1 MVLMAVAMPGAA
13 IAQDDERAL
22 EKLEKI
28 AVVELKVM
36 VPMRDG
42 VRLATD
48 VYRPVDADG
57 PVPTIFV
64 RTPYNFNL
72 YRDGELRSRG
82 LNAAKKAVEHGY
94 AYVVQNERGRYF
106 SEGEWDILGPPKTD
120 GYDALT
126 WIAHQPWSNGKVG
139 TIGCSSSAEW
149 QMGLAALDHPA
160 HAAMIPQGFGA
171 GIGRVGEFYEQG
183 NWYRGGAE
191 QMLFFSWLYGVQ
203 NTQRPVL
210 PRDLPREDLVRL
222 SKYFD
227 LAPEMPEVDWA
238 EAFWHLPVE
247 DLMRSVDGPKGIF
260 ADSAPNATGGRMIQ
274 RTPND
279 PAWYRGGLWHDDEGF
294 GVPSLWWM
302 SWYDVSISPNLALFN
317 WVREHA
323 EDPVVR
329 DNQFALIAPVGHCG
343 YRRSQEETVVGERSM
358 GDARFDYE
366 ELAYRWFD
374 YWLKGEDNGVLE
386 DTPRVQYYLMG
397 ANEWRSSSTWPPE
410 GTRMV
415 TWYLRSG
422 GAANS
427 VFGDGRLSL
436 DPAPDGESSDRF
448 AYDPMNPVL
457 SYGGNVCCTG
467 NAITPGSFDQRRVE
481 ARHDVLVYTS
491 DPLEQGIEVSG
502 PVEVT
507 LYVSSDAKDTDF
519 TVKLV
524 DVDAEGRA
532 WNLDETILRAR
543 YREGFDRQVFMED
556 GGVYRLE
563 LGPMSTSNYFESGH
577 RIRIE
582 VSSSNFPRFT
592 RNLNTG
598 GANSNETEGVVA
610 HNSIHH
616 SAAHPSAVRLPVVEQ
631 D

>member
-1 MVLMAVAMPGAA
+1 
-13 IAQDDERAL
+13 
-22 EKLEKI
+22 
-28 AVVELKVM
+28 
-36 VPMRDG
+36 
-42 VRLATD
+42 
-48 VYRPVDADG
+48 
-57 PVPTIFV
+57 
-64 RTPYNFNL
+64 
-72 YRDGELRSRG
+72 
-82 LNAAKKAVEHGY
+82 
-94 AYVVQNERGRYF
+94 
-106 SEGEWDILGPPKTD
+106 
-120 GYDALT
+120 
-126 WIAHQPWSNGKVG
+126 
-139 TIGCSSSAEW
+139 
-149 QMGLAALDHPA
+149 
-160 HAAMIPQGFGA
+160 
-171 GIGRVGEFYEQG
+171 
-183 NWYRGGAE
+183 
-191 QMLFFSWLYGVQ
+191 
-203 NTQRPVL
+203 
-210 PRDLPREDLVRL
+210 
-222 SKYFD
+222 
-227 LAPEMPEVDWA
+227 
-238 EAFWHLPVE
+238 
-247 DLMRSVDGPKGIF
+247 
-260 ADSAPNATGGRMIQ
+260 
-274 RTPND
+274 
-279 PAWYRGGLWHDDEGF
+279 
-294 GVPSLWWM
+294 M

-323 EDPVVR
+323 EDPTVR

-410 GTRMV
+410 RTRMV